1 MGWEEHARMSEVWV
15 GKSVWV
21 CARGAVWGWKGVWE
35 CTSTL
40 CGANAV
46 GLKSLCGS
54 ERLS

>member
-21 CARGAVWGWKGVWE
+21 CARGAVWKGVWE

-40 CGANAV
+40 YGANAV